1 MSSGWFRFAPVVFLL
16 LWSAGFTVAAVGL
29 AYAEPLTFVA
39 LRYALVLLVLIPVLA
54 VLRPAL
60 PRGRRAWLHL
70 AAVGLLVQF
79 GYIALSWTALARGTG
94 AGVTAL
100 IVSLQ
105 PVLVALVSPHLGG
118 PPIGRR
124 VWAGLGLGLVGA
136 AAVIASRFGVAAP
149 PLGGVGLAGAS
160 LLCMTA
166 GTLYEKRFG
175 SAGHPL
181 VGAAVQYSVAGA
193 AALAAALATETMR
206 VEWTPA
212 FTASLF
218 YLAIPNSLVAITLL
232 LLMVRRGEVARVS
245 ALLFLVP
252 PIAAAMAWLLTG
264 EALPP
269 AAWAGMA
276 VAAAGVALA
285 TGRAPAS
292 VKA

>member
-1 MSSGWFRFAPVVFLL
+1 MSGWFRFAPVVFLL
-16 LWSAGFTVAAVGL
+16 LWSAGFTVAGVGL
-29 AYAEPLTFVA
+29 AFAEPLTFVA
-39 LRYALVLLVLIPVLA
+39 LRYALVLAVLIPVLA
-54 VLRPAL
+54 ALRPGL
-60 PRGRRAWLHL
+60 PRGRRAWRDL

-79 GYIALSWTALARGTG
+79 GYIALSWMAIARGTG
-94 AGVTAL
+94 VGVTAL
-100 IVSLQ
+100 VVSLQ
-105 PVLVALVSPHLGG
+105 PILVALAAPRLGG

-124 VWAGLGLGLVGA
+124 VWAGLGLGLAGA

-149 PLGGVGLAGAS
+149 PLAGVGLAAGS

-166 GTLYEKRFG
+166 GTLYEKRCG
-175 SAGHPL
+175 STVHPL
-181 VGAAVQYSVAGA
+181 VGAAVQHSVAGA

-206 VEWTPA
+206 VAWTPA
-212 FTASLF
+212 FTASLA

-232 LLMVRRGEVARVS
+232 LLMIRRGEVARVS

-252 PIAAAMAWLLTG
+252 PIAAAMAWLMTG

-276 VAAAGVALA
+276 VATAGVALA
-285 TGRAPAS
+285 TRRGPAP